1 MCIFFKILLYNWRIV
16 ITVRAFFFTMNCL
29 NFETKN
35 VYILCLTLH
44 KLKKNVYGRET
55 EKKIRSV
62 GVFKSMMFL
71 KSMMFFKSVMFFFK
85 SVVEKWEKV
94 KKAVIFFKKNYSD
107 KKNHEII
114 SSTEHILSSIFVR
127 APSYVYLGE

>member
-71 KSMMFFKSVMFFFK
+71 KSMMFFKSVMFF
-85 SVVEKWEKV
+85 
-94 KKAVIFFKKNYSD
+94 
-107 KKNHEII
+107 
-114 SSTEHILSSIFVR
+114 LSQ
-127 APSYVYLGE
+127 